1 MLFFTYI
8 MRESLS
14 FLTDVQFKVVKVVI
28 WSFGHLVIFDFGW
41 SFLFTIIINI
51 YIYIIV
57 SDFDK

>member
-28 WSFGHLVIFDFGW
+28 WSFGHFRFRMVIFAHY
-41 SFLFTIIINI
+41 NNK
-51 YIYIIV
+51 YIYLYYSV
-57 SDFDK
+57 